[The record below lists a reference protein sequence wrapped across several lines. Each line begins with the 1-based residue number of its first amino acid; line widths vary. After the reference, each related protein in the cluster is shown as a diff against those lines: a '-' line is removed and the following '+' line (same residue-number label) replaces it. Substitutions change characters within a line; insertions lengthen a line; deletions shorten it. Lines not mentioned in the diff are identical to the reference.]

1 MRIKRFIVNL
11 LKFEVRMHKT
21 ILQGLA
27 LVAIIVTL
35 ASCANR
41 GNPSGG
47 PKDVEA
53 PVIIKSTPENFTTN
67 FKGKE
72 IRIYFDE
79 YVKIKNLQKQLII
92 SPPMNVEPTV
102 TPLGTA
108 SKSIKIIIN
117 DTLDDNTTYAF
128 NFGQSIVDNNEENP
142 YDYYKYVFSTG
153 DYIDSLSVKG
163 KILDAENRKPDT
175 YISVMLYE
183 QDSTYTDSTVY
194 KQKPKYITNTLDSI
208 TNFSIDNIKPGN
220 YKLVALKDENGN
232 FTFQQDKDKIGFYEG
247 FITAPTEEEYTIK
260 LFKEELNFEAKRP
273 KQVSGQKIAFGY
285 EGDYK
290 TMDIEMLGN
299 QPADYKTR
307 ITKDEKTDTLY
318 YWYKPKIE
326 LDSALFVVTNKTYID
341 TLTHRFRDIAKDSL
355 TVKATIAGTIN
366 FNDDFSI
373 SANIPFE
380 TINENQITILDKDS
394 LNVPFKTTYS
404 NYDNVYSF
412 QFDKEESNTY
422 KIRMLPSALE
432 DFFGNVNDT
441 LNYTVKTKTFS
452 DYSNIRITLRN
463 AEYPMIVQLM
473 TERGEVKYEQ
483 FATQEQLFDFRNLN
497 PGNYYIRVIFDANGN
512 QKWDSGNFLKQ
523 LQPERVAHYPDLVDA
538 RANWDPVIEII
549 LE

>member
-1 MRIKRFIVNL
+1 
-11 LKFEVRMHKT
+11 MHKT

-27 LVAIIVTL
+27 LVAIIITL

-92 SPPMNVEPTV
+92 SPPMDVEPTV

-163 KILDAENRKPDT
+163 KILDAENRKPDA

-273 KQVSGQKIAFGY
+273 KQVTGQKIAFGY
-285 EGDYK
+285 AGDYK
-290 TMDIEMLGN
+290 TMDIEMLGDL
-299 QPADYKTR
+299 PADYKTR

-326 LDSALFVVTNKTYID
+326 LDSVLFVVKNKTYID

-422 KIRMLPSALE
+422 KIRMLPNALE

-483 FATQEQLFDFRNLN
+483 FAAQEQLFDFRNLN
-497 PGNYYIRVIFDANGN
+497 PGKYYIRVIFDANGN
-512 QKWDSGNFLKQ
+512 KKWDSGNFLKQ

-549 LE
+549 LK